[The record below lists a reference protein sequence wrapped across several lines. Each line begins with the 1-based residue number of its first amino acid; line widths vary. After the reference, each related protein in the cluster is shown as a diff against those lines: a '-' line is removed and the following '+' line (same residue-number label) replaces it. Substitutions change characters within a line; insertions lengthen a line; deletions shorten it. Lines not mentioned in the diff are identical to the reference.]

1 MNRTPI
7 QLTSEKGLSM
17 PVVVMVILIVT
28 ILGAVLYSF
37 SQNQLLSAARGNDA
51 RQAEYLARS
60 GIEAAIEW
68 WKQETTK
75 PQGTKNFDR
84 VYMRE
89 DGTMVLTDP
98 GDSKVGYIDV
108 SVTRQDDGTWSIQST
123 GNANTSTK
131 TVKYSSSMLMENEDL
146 EGLWYAENGVILP
159 GPNIQSVK
167 INNVSRNIYV
177 HDEIAGVAVVGRPGT
192 TLRLNKDNNEH
203 SRVSF
208 GARALYF
215 DSYMDLSINDD
226 KVGFLIA
233 AGEKIVFNDTLKI
246 RINADGGGGVLI
258 LYLPEGLGIPG
269 QELITSDLLEN
280 ADAID
285 PNAKYGYVYFKEIIG
300 IRDYWLWTAE
310 DTVASNK
317 AYYFTRKNTEDEKQN
332 GIVIINLDD
341 LFDNFNDGLNN
352 LISSEV
358 LIPAKASVSKPEP
371 DDCIVFFRN

>member
-1 MNRTPI
+1 MNRKPI
-7 QLTSEKGLSM
+7 QLNSEKGLSM
-17 PVVVMVILIVT
+17 PVVLMVILIVT

-37 SQNQLLSAARGNDA
+37 SQNQLLSASQGSDA

-60 GIEAAIEW
+60 GIEAAIAW

-123 GNANTSTK
+123 GNVKASTK
-131 TVKYSSSMLMENEDL
+131 TIKYSSSIMMQHEDL

-177 HDEIAGVAVVGRPGT
+177 HDEVAGVAVVGKPGT
-192 TLRLNKDNNEH
+192 TLRLNRDNNEH
-203 SRVSF
+203 CRVGF
-208 GARALYF
+208 GARALF
-215 DSYMDLSINDD
+215 FNSYMDLSIDDD

-246 RINADGGGGVLI
+246 SINADGGGVLV

-269 QELITSDLLEN
+269 QELITSDSVEN
-280 ADAID
+280 ADDID

-300 IRDYWLWTAE
+300 IRDYWFWTAK

-317 AYYFTRKNTEDEKQN
+317 AYYFTRKDTEDEKQN
-332 GIVIINLDD
+332 GIVIIKLNSI
-341 LFDNFNDGLNN
+341 FDSFNDGLDD
-352 LISSEV
+352 LIDSEV

-371 DDCIVFFRN
+371 DDSIVFFRN